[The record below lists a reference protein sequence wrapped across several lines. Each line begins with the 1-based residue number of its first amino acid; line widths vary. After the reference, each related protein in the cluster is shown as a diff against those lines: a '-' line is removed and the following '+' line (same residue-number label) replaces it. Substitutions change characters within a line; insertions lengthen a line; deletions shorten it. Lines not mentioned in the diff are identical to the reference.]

1 MNIPTCKPNGSW
13 LSEAVEDGVWVT
25 MDGEVLITWLVN
37 PCVDVVD
44 MLLTGKTWPVEFPI
58 EILDVCIG
66 ILEWTTGLLDVTN
79 GPSNIGFVLAVDVR
93 PVAMVIL
100 DVEVRP
106 VDLGTLDV
114 DIRPV
119 DLGTLDVDIRPVDLG
134 TLDVDIRP
142 VVVGTLDVDIRP
154 VVVGTLDV
162 DSGPVDLGT
171 LDVDIRPVVVGTLD
185 IDIRPVVVGTLDVDS
200 GPVGTLILGIAMVL
214 VVDPLDKV
222 ISQFVT
228 NPAVTWLATALLENE
243 PAKFDKEVDNNVGLL
258 VWVPMRLFWID
269 KQDERG
275 VNTFWSLEFNLVCNV
290 SSCSFI
296 FCIPCTLPWI
306 WWCL

>member
-13 LSEAVEDGVWVT
+13 LSEAVDDGVWVT
-25 MDGEVLITWLVN
+25 IDGEVLITWLVN

-44 MLLTGKTWPVEFPI
+44 ILLTGKTWPVEFPI

-66 ILEWTTGLLDVTN
+66 IVEWTTGLLDVTN

-106 VDLGTLDV
+106 VDLGIVDV
-114 DIRPV
+114 DIGPV
-119 DLGTLDVDIRPVDLG
+119 DLGTLGVDIRPVDLG

-142 VVVGTLDVDIRP
+142 VVM
-154 VVVGTLDV
+154 GTLDV
-162 DSGPVDLGT
+162 DSGPA
-171 LDVDIRPVVVGTLD
+171 
-185 IDIRPVVVGTLDVDS
+185 
-200 GPVGTLILGIAMVL
+200 GTLILGIAMVL
-214 VVDPLDKV
+214 VVDPLDRV
-222 ISQFVT
+222 ISLFVT
-228 NPAVTWLATALLENE
+228 NPVVTWLATALLENE
-243 PAKFDKEVDNNVGLL
+243 PVARFDKVVDNNVGLL
-258 VWVPMRLFWID
+258 VCVPVRLFWID
-269 KQDERG
+269 KLDERG

-290 SSCSFI
+290 RSCSFI
-296 FCIPCTLPWI
+296 CCMPCTLPWI